1 MGPDLKELMDRNK
14 DFKGINFPE
23 LKKFQ
28 TVEGRY
34 KNKINGKAL
43 NFLKG
48 TLTMSP
54 HNRLTAEECLCHPY
68 FEDLRLKDPELA
80 DINKAFDHNRI
91 ESTKATDGGT
101 ASGGGGM
108 EDRRSSNPKN
118 NQVKIRIKTITE
130 NPLQESKRKSGVQS
144 MEDGKASPMGFSE
157 ETMGIPAKKSP
168 KTYYN
173 IYEKNNQFEDS
184 KYYKQNLWRR
194 KNYPVYTQMAFHSKS
209 EQVKE
214 NDIHRGVQ
222 QVRRQNPQGQRF
234 RFENS
239 TGFKNNTTSS

>member
-1 MGPDLKELMDRNK
+1 MKILGPLGPDLKDLMDRNK

-23 LKKFQ
+23 LKKLQ
-28 TVEGRY
+28 TIEGRY
-34 KNKINGKAL
+34 KNKISGKAL

-54 HNRLTAEECLCHPY
+54 HNRLTAEECLCHAY
-68 FEDLRLKDPELA
+68 FEDLRLKDPDLQ
-80 DINKAFDHNRI
+80 DLNKAFDHNRI

-101 ASGGGGM
+101 AGGGM
-108 EDRRSSNPKN
+108 EERRNSSSKN

-144 MEDGKASPMGFSE
+144 MEDGKQSPIGFSE
-157 ETMGIPAKKSP
+157 DQMGMTSKKSP

-184 KYYKQNLWRR
+184 KYYKQNLWRVIFAES
-194 KNYPVYTQMAFHSKS
+194 KNRRGRIIQFTRSWRSIARPSK
-209 EQVKE
+209 
-214 NDIHRGVQ
+214 
-222 QVRRQNPQGQRF
+222 
-234 RFENS
+234 
-239 TGFKNNTTSS
+239 